1 MPERW
6 ECTWV
11 FKNRITGKYMIL
23 AVNENNGDVACI
35 DREKWAEVSP
45 EERDELIRKIRS
57 KNK

>member
-1 MPERW
+1 
-6 ECTWV
+6 
-11 FKNRITGKYMIL
+11 MIL